1 MDSTVQGC
9 LKTLESGLCELSLL
23 NQKNQETLKSPSQQL
38 CLLNESII
46 SNAFRRFENFI
57 ENSFLLYLME
67 NKTITGNHVK
77 SFLRPKDLDHAYEMI
92 KSTQIYI
99 KWNDANTMRKMSEI
113 YLDDDGFPLKIP
125 IITNLQTI
133 DEIRIVR
140 NHIAHNSRES
150 ERSYKNV
157 IIKYYGTMPS
167 NIPGPGELLQKIV
180 ESGTQKK
187 MLLSIYLEKIWD
199 VACAISESP

>member
-38 CLLNESII
+38 FLLNESII

-67 NKTITGNHVK
+67 NKTITGNPVK